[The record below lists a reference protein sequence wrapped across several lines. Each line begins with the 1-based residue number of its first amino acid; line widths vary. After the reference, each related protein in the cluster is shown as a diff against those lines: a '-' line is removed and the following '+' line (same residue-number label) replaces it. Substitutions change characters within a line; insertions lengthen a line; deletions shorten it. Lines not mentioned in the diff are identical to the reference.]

1 MHTICVK
8 SLEQLCLNV
17 TVGGGIS
24 LFSFKMECDVA
35 LIDDGRLE
43 AHMSVKHE
51 CCVKKRGRDKNGPH
65 WSLPPVAAPSPPTL
79 ASGRRLSEGRA
90 KWRGQFSLLFSSSAA
105 KILR

>member
-1 MHTICVK
+1 MHTICVR

-24 LFSFKMECDVA
+24 LFKFKMECDVA

-51 CCVKKRGRDKNGPH
+51 CCVKKRGRIKTDLIGP
-65 WSLPPVAAPSPPTL
+65 SLQSLHLPHPP
-79 ASGRRLSEGRA
+79 SGRRLSEGRA

-105 KILR
+105 KILQ

>member
-1 MHTICVK
+1 MHTICVR

-17 TVGGGIS
+17 TVGGGMS
-24 LFSFKMECDVA
+24 LFKFKMECDVA

-79 ASGRRLSEGRA
+79 GETVERRACEMEGSILSA
-90 KWRGQFSLLFSSSAA
+90 
-105 KILR
+105 ILVLCG